1 MKNKLA
7 VFIGVTAILASCS
20 ATTNFKTAQPDI
32 SLKVN
37 KKPTFEIHKESSQTY
52 STTSFGQYK
61 FKAEK
66 DGMEPMYGLIPLK
79 FNGGYLAADILFF
92 APAMFFN
99 LREVF
104 PYYEIDIEKNEIRYK
119 KDESD
124 EWIIYKPK
132 PEEIQHAKTY
142 FGE

>member
-1 MKNKLA
+1 MDYIKI
-7 VFIGVTAILASCS
+7 IGLTFLVALTGCTAATSFETVQSDVSVTLNDKAPIVTGQNLRY
-20 ATTNFKTAQPDI
+20 P
-32 SLKVN
+32 
-37 KKPTFEIHKESSQTY
+37 
-52 STTSFGQYK
+52 TTSFGQYK
-61 FKAEK
+61 FKAER
-66 DGMEPMYGLIPLK
+66 DGMEPMYGLVPLK

-104 PYYEIDIEKNEIRYK
+104 PYYQIDMEANEIRYK
-119 KDESD
+119 KKESD
-124 EWIIYKPK
+124 EWIIYSPK